1 MKRVE
6 VTFNAGDKNPSIADA
21 LKPLL
26 GEDWV
31 ALQSDKVAFYV
42 SNRDEYI
49 TAMLTVNGITG
60 EHTVCSYLDFLRFNE
75 SLHPCEIPSE
85 AICLRYKVRTW
96 DNASLLADSFDN
108 FQMNPERAPFIHITE
123 GLDVFIFFF
132 ECFQYEQV
140 APIISDSCKKDG
152 MSVYIPRFEKLAD
165 SRGWVQTLEVKNIVI
180 IEDNVNHP
188 SHYNRGG
195 IECIDAMIA
204 AKGIEKVK
212 IFCECNDFKYDWRRG
227 EKDPILQ
234 DAKKSRWYLD
244 KFIEL
249 EEKHPTEIIEV
260 DGHKYLRID

>member
-1 MKRVE
+1 
-6 VTFNAGDKNPSIADA
+6 
-21 LKPLL
+21 
-26 GEDWV
+26 
-31 ALQSDKVAFYV
+31 
-42 SNRDEYI
+42 
-49 TAMLTVNGITG
+49 
-60 EHTVCSYLDFLRFNE
+60 
-75 SLHPCEIPSE
+75 
-85 AICLRYKVRTW
+85 
-96 DNASLLADSFDN
+96 
-108 FQMNPERAPFIHITE
+108 MNPERAPFIHITE

-132 ECFQYEQV
+132 ESSQYKM
-140 APIISDSCKKDG
+140 ISAVIRDSCKKDG
-152 MSVYIPRFEKLAD
+152 MNVIIPPFEELANR
-165 SRGWVQTLEVKNIVI
+165 RGRVQTLEVKSDTI

-204 AKGIEKVK
+204 AKGIETVK

-249 EEKHPTEIIEV
+249 EEKHPAEIIEV

>member
-1 MKRVE
+1 MRKIE

-26 GEDWV
+26 GEELV
-31 ALQSDKVAFYV
+31 TLQPDKVAFYV
-42 SNRDEYI
+42 SNKEEYI

-75 SLHPCEIPSE
+75 NLHPCEIPSE

-96 DNASLLADSFDN
+96 DNASLLADSFGD
-108 FQMNPERAPFIHITE
+108 FQMNPEHAPFIHITE
-123 GLDVFIFFF
+123 GFDVFIFFF
-132 ECFQYEQV
+132 ESSQYKMV
-140 APIISDSCKKDG
+140 SAVIRDSCKKDG
-152 MSVYIPRFEKLAD
+152 MSVIIPPFEELTNR
-165 SRGWVQTLEVKNIVI
+165 RGRVKTLEVKNCTI

-212 IFCECNDFKYDWRRG
+212 IFCECNEFKYGWRRG

-249 EEKHPTEIIEV
+249 EEKHPAEIIEV